1 MHTTMPGTQDSLL
14 SIWVMTGRELIR
26 WCEHLDGVVVY
37 KKENGENAPLV
48 GPHLFS
54 YGTWGE
60 TKHA

>member
-1 MHTTMPGTQDSLL
+1 
-14 SIWVMTGRELIR
+14 MTGRELIR